1 MKMFLTAI
9 ALLTLGTALH
19 SASHTV
25 LYREAFAD
33 AQLKP
38 TTRGVR
44 EVITPPADAPVRHAL
59 RLVTTKGGNT
69 HTPS

>member
-19 SASHTV
+19 AASHIV

-44 EVITPPADAPVRHAL
+44 EVIAPPADA
-59 RLVTTKGGNT
+59 ND
-69 HTPS
+69 S